1 MFDII
6 SQIMIVIL
14 GFFTAYLITKKDRL
28 QKWAYM
34 IGLYGQIFW
43 FYTVLHNEQ
52 YILLLAVIFYT
63 TQWLKG
69 INNYFI
75 KGE

>member
-6 SQIMIVIL
+6 AQMMIVIL
-14 GFFTAYLITKKDRL
+14 GFFNAYLITKKDKL
-28 QKWAYM
+28 QRWAYM
-34 IGLYGQIFW
+34 IGLYSQIFW

-52 YILLLAVIFYT
+52 YVLLLAVIFYT